1 MIVLCPLC
9 TRSYTALVTLIR
21 AGFVFFLGLRSSALP
36 PPLKSPRNEFRWFV
50 LSPIKIKFH
59 SILTNNFSPRSLD
72 LWLLSASSPNT
83 QESGQKGKKQQ
94 RGLKIGFWPS
104 CLGYLV
110 PIYLHFHFY
119 ANKELFLKLT
129 MTLNIF
135 KLIYFI
141 ISNSYPWKKVQR
153 NGSFPQI
160 LVSLVLSFSRD
171 QQKNVS
177 T

>member
-1 MIVLCPLC
+1 
-9 TRSYTALVTLIR
+9 
-21 AGFVFFLGLRSSALP
+21 
-36 PPLKSPRNEFRWFV
+36 
-50 LSPIKIKFH
+50 
-59 SILTNNFSPRSLD
+59 
-72 LWLLSASSPNT
+72 
-83 QESGQKGKKQQ
+83 
-94 RGLKIGFWPS
+94 
-104 CLGYLV
+104 
-110 PIYLHFHFY
+110 
-119 ANKELFLKLT
+119 

-141 ISNSYPWKKVQR
+141 ISNSYPSKKVQR